1 MLYDRPNKKT
11 ATKNTG
17 STSKKGTKKPV
28 ETKDQDS
35 YKDTD
40 EEDQKFQFQEEEAVA
55 PVPASPTPAP
65 ASRPRA
71 DLTASN
77 EGTGNATNSA
87 SSAVYKEVS
96 DA

>member
-40 EEDQKFQFQEEEAVA
+40 EEEQKFQFQEEEDAV
-55 PVPASPTPAP
+55 VPASPSPAP
-65 ASRPRA
+65 AARPRP